1 MLTSGDIVEL
11 DLGAPTGQEAG
22 FRRPAVLVTAQEL
35 LDQSPNVIQVV
46 PLTSSIRGFGS
57 EVVVDA
63 DTTNGLDQDSAAQC
77 HQIRAVSAGRVEA
90 VRGNVGNEVLHQIR
104 ETIALIL
111 DIS

>member
-11 DLGAPTGQEAG
+11 DLGASTGREAG
-22 FRRPAVLVTAQEL
+22 FRHAVLVTAQEL

-63 DTTNGLDQDSAAQC
+63 DTTNGLDQDSAAEC

-111 DIS
+111 DIF